1 MTMKAKYPGTCR
13 TCGGAIRP
21 GDTIDWEAR
30 TRQAFHLQCPPV
42 TPRPAAPTQEAVPA
56 AKAPAAIELSGGSGY
71 GCKGW
76 QVGQIVQAHPKR
88 VAAGGPE
95 WLYVLRAGRQY
106 HSEEGMSFGVGDDRG
121 YTYWAK
127 CRAATA
133 EEAAPAIAAAAR
145 GAARKVHQARVVAIK
160 EQIQAQGERPA
171 GAHRPEGDR
180 QMDTQNIYG
189 GGDWFVVGPE
199 WVWYV
204 RNNGADGDNWAVNNV
219 GTGGAGAIGWRVP
232 ATPELVAEL
241 RQLAEALR

>member
-106 HSEEGMSFGVGDDRG
+106 HSEDGMSFGVGDDRG
-121 YTYWAK
+121 YTYWAQ

-133 EEAAPAIAAAAR
+133 EEAAPAIAAATR
-145 GAARKVHQARVVAIK
+145 GAARKAAETRVEELRQLVAGT
-160 EQIQAQGERPA
+160 GEKCAGTDAVKGEELLTRARPA
-171 GAHRPEGDR
+171 DR
-180 QMDTQNIYG
+180 FVLDSEHVYYSHYAQ
-189 GGDWFVVGPE
+189 DWG
-199 WVWYV
+199 WVT
-204 RNNGADGDNWAVNNV
+204 R
-219 GTGGAGAIGWRVP
+219 RVP